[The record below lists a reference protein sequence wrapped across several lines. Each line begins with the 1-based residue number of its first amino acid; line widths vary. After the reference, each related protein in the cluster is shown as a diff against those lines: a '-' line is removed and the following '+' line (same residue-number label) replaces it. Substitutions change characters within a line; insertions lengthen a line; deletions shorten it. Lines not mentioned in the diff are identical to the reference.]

1 MTPQS
6 HNHPHKHQL
15 VFVFSH
21 INIITMLV
29 CVYVCVY
36 RVLVGAVS
44 ICLGSTDR
52 QVSVEYNVSQG
63 IYQWLIVDD
72 QKYLR

>member
-1 MTPQS
+1 MILQA

-21 INIITMLV
+21 ISLIILLV
-29 CVYVCVY
+29 CVGY
-36 RVLVGAVS
+36 RVLVRVF

-52 QVSVEYNVSQG
+52 QVSIENNVSQG
-63 IYQWLIVDD
+63 IDQWLIVDD
-72 QKYLR
+72 

>member
-1 MTPQS
+1 MTLQS

-21 INIITMLV
+21 INIIMLPLCV
-29 CVYVCVY
+29 CVPY
-36 RVLVGAVS
+36 RVLVCAMF

-52 QVSVEYNVSQG
+52 QVSVENNVSQG
-63 IYQWLIVDD
+63 IDQWLIVDD
-72 QKYLR
+72 QKNL